1 MPSLFDEEDG
11 AWANCTGRSLSLM
24 STYICEMPHLF
35 KLQRVSVVGFQQL
48 LSCASLL
55 EDTPVHLCKVRCI
68 FISTHAQGTLTD
80 PKPLTRKYAR
90 RERAYGAVGKTLHAI
105 SHCVR
110 VVCALFLFHR
120 LFPLLPISLP
130 SLQELSLHK
139 SSGTTSGVDKKVQ
152 FVSLNHL
159 HISSCHSPLYILET
173 MAPHF

>member
-1 MPSLFDEEDG
+1 MPSLFGQEDG

-24 STYICEMPHLF
+24 SNICEMPHLF

-48 LSCASLL
+48 LSCAALL
-55 EDTPVHLCKVRCI
+55 EDTPVHLCQVRCI
-68 FISTHAQGTLTD
+68 FISAHAQGTVTE
-80 PKPLTRKYAR
+80 PKPLTSEYAR
-90 RERAYGAVGKTLHAI
+90 HERAYGAVGKILHAI

-139 SSGTTSGVDKKVQ
+139 PLCTTSGVDKEVQ
-152 FVSLNHL
+152 SVSLNHL
-159 HISSCHSPLYILET
+159 HISSCYSPLYILE
-173 MAPHF
+173 MVAPHF